1 MARSSRPVVVAT
13 LAALSGLVVL
23 AGSERDAHAWCRTTT
38 DDQFVPT
45 SAKPCADTGVPLLWS
60 SRCIGFSVQRDAS
73 PLQGIDLA
81 TTRELVKNAFAQW
94 SGTDCPA
101 DPGACDPSD
110 RTGQNPSIGV
120 SDLGPV
126 SCDQAEYNQKSGNA
140 NVVTFHDA
148 EWPHA
153 DADVTLALTTV
164 TFGQTSGEIF
174 DADIE
179 INSADPKNS
188 RLTVGDTKVVFDL
201 ASILTHE
208 TGHFLGIAH
217 TQPANTAATMYA
229 QYKQGAT
236 FMRDISNDDTCAI
249 CAAYP
254 PSRKTICDP
263 TPQRGLALGCFGNDV
278 PDTKKGCAC
287 AVVGDGR
294 DGATL
299 AWVAGGLVLAVGIGR
314 RRRMRLRRTPRAS

>member
-1 MARSSRPVVVAT
+1 MARNSRFFSLGLATVA
-13 LAALSGLVVL
+13 LAFAALSV
-23 AGSERDAHAWCRTTT
+23 APRDAHAWCRTTT

-45 SAKPCADTGVPLLWS
+45 TAVPCALSGVPLLWS

-81 TTRELVKNAFAQW
+81 TAREVVKTAFAQW

-101 DPGACDPSD
+101 NPGACDAAD

-148 EWPHA
+148 EWPHP

-164 TFGQTSGEIF
+164 TFGQSSGEIF

-179 INSADPKNS
+179 VNSADPKSS
-188 RLTVGDTKVVFDL
+188 RLTVGDTKVSFDL

-217 TQPANTAATMYA
+217 TQPANTAATMYP
-229 QYKQGAT
+229 QYKPGAT
-236 FMRDISNDDTCAI
+236 FMRDISNDDTCGI

-254 PSRKTICDP
+254 PSRKTICDA

-287 AVVGDGR
+287 SVIGGDG
-294 DGATL
+294 DGGTL
-299 AWVAGGLVLAVGIGR
+299 AFVSAGLLLVLGVSR
-314 RRRMRLRRTPRAS
+314 RRSSRK